1 MVLHE
6 RVAIIGVLHVK
17 LGFYDRKICHCCCM
31 GAQKFSQDAG
41 MVGKYTFF
49 AVNEFLTYDV

>member
-1 MVLHE
+1 
-6 RVAIIGVLHVK
+6 
-17 LGFYDRKICHCCCM
+17 M
-31 GAQKFSQDAG
+31 GAQKFSQVAG